1 MTESRRLLLAFDFGL
16 KRIGIATGNLLT
28 RTASPLKTLI
38 SKETPPWAEI
48 DTLISEWRPDV
59 LVVGDP
65 GELADSGLRDALA
78 AFVAGLDNRYGL
90 PVERADERFTSAEAQ
105 SSLRAGRRKGI
116 YNRRLQKTAIDSQA
130 ARLIAEQW
138 MNEAHD

>member
-16 KRIGIATGNLLT
+16 KRIGVATGNLLT
-28 RTASPLKTLI
+28 RTASPLATLTARE
-38 SKETPPWAEI
+38 SPPWDDI
-48 DTLISEWRPDV
+48 DAIVRDWRPDL

-65 GELADSGLRDALA
+65 GEDADPRLREALA
-78 AFVAGLDNRYGL
+78 AFVAGLGTRYGL
-90 PVERADERFTSAEAQ
+90 AVERADERFTSAEAA
-105 SSLRAGRRKGI
+105 SALRAGRRKGI

-138 MNEAHD
+138 MHEALD